1 MAKYQVGDKMP
12 QFVFDTAY
20 QTQVKIDDVLEG
32 KTVFWVLRYI
42 GCTVCRYDVH
52 LIQERYQEFK
62 DKNAKVLVVMQS
74 DQQHIQNDLKD
85 IQLPFDIICD
95 PEMKIYN
102 ELSIEPASSM
112 QELGGGAD
120 NIALLKEKGAKAAAC
135 GFSHGDYEGNE
146 QQLPA
151 MFIVD
156 EDRTINY
163 VHYAKNI
170 MDMPTIDDVLKLL

>member
-20 QTQVKIDDVLEG
+20 QTQVKIEDVLEG

-62 DKNAKVLVVMQS
+62 DKNAKVFVVMQS

-85 IQLPFDIICD
+85 IQL
-95 PEMKIYN
+95 MV
-102 ELSIEPASSM
+102 M
-112 QELGGGAD
+112 
-120 NIALLKEKGAKAAAC
+120 
-135 GFSHGDYEGNE
+135 
-146 QQLPA
+146 QLP
-151 MFIVD
+151 
-156 EDRTINY
+156 
-163 VHYAKNI
+163 
-170 MDMPTIDDVLKLL
+170 LLNQNQLLQYRWQDLYFL

>member
-12 QFVFDTAY
+12 QLVFDTAY
-20 QTQVKIDDVLEG
+20 QTQVKMKDVLQG

-52 LIQERYQEFK
+52 LIQERYEEFK
-62 DKNAKVLVVMQS
+62 NKNAKVLVVMQS

-95 PEMKIYN
+95 PEMKVYN
-102 ELSIEPASSM
+102 ELSIEPANSM

-120 NIALLKEKGAKAAAC
+120 NIALLKAKGAKAAAC

-151 MFIVD
+151 MFIVE
-156 EDRTINY
+156 EDGTICY
-163 VHYAKNI
+163 AHYAKHI
-170 MDMPTIDDVLKLL
+170 MDMPTIDEVLELL